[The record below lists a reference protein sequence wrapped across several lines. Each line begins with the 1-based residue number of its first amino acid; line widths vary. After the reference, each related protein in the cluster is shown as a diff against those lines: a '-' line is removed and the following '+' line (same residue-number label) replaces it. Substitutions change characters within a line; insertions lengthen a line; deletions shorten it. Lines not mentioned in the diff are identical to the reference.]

1 MKNLY
6 KYLSVVVMILFII
19 IFAGC
24 EEFSSSNDLTGGIK
38 CPQVG
43 YIYNG
48 SVYNPFWVNGYS
60 HGDGSQYLYTD
71 SMYLN
76 ANQVRGTAEK
86 TFVTDNP
93 VDLTC
98 INTIAIDWENIGFDG
113 ENNRS
118 YLVVSAS
125 SKFGRYDNN
134 DIKLETR
141 KPFTRR
147 IDTLDVSTLTGTY
160 YIRVHAVDD
169 GWDGKSTINVYS
181 IELLE

>member
-1 MKNLY
+1 M
-6 KYLSVVVMILFII
+6 
-19 IFAGC
+19 
-24 EEFSSSNDLTGGIK
+24 
-38 CPQVG
+38 
-43 YIYNG
+43 
-48 SVYNPFWVNGYS
+48 
-60 HGDGSQYLYTD
+60 
-71 SMYLN
+71 
-76 ANQVRGTAEK
+76 
-86 TFVTDNP
+86 
-93 VDLTC
+93 
-98 INTIAIDWENIGFDG
+98 
-113 ENNRS
+113 
-118 YLVVSAS
+118 SAS